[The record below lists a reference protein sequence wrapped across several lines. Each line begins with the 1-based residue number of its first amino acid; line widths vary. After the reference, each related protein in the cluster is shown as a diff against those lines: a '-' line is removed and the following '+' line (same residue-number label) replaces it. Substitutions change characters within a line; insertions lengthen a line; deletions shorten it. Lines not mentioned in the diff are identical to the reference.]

1 MAVQN
6 IQPRTNVSQGIV
18 PRTGTGLLRQ
28 TPLPQGAQSGLVSQV
43 RKIVRVSVGPLFH
56 RHLLTGLAGQ
66 QEIVFFANR
75 PAAGALSWWLG
86 NFKNDYIKT
95 ATLIFGVRL
104 YMIGSGV
111 TATNHAGIITTTAA
125 TFAIANAFLLTWNQ
139 LTDGLVR
146 IKVNDTEHP
155 YIDASKIMAPLKY
168 TEWGFDNGAGLAS
181 YGTYPQND
189 TMSGYFMFK
198 NSAREVD
205 PITISKDDEFS
216 ITMKLPTVLAA
227 APADTY
233 VSCDLIAQASQML
246 FAG

>member
-1 MAVQN
+1 MATPVTV
-6 IQPRTNVSQGIV
+6 PRPTASAGVV

-28 TPLPQGAQSGLVSQV
+28 ASLPQGAQQGLISQV

-56 RHLLTGLAGQ
+56 RQLLTGLAGQ

-75 PAAGALSWWLG
+75 PAAGGLSWWLG

-95 ATLIFGVRL
+95 ATLVFGVRL
-104 YMIGSGV
+104 YIVGSGV
-111 TATNHAGIITTTAA
+111 TATNHSGIIVTTGA
-125 TFAIANAFLLTWNQ
+125 TFIIANAFMLTWNQ
-139 LTDGLVR
+139 LNDGLVR

-155 YIDASKIMAPLKY
+155 YIDSSKILAPMKY
-168 TEWGFDNGAGLAS
+168 TEWGYDDGAGNAS
-181 YGTYPQND
+181 YATFPQCD

-198 NSAREVD
+198 NSNREVD

-216 ITMKLPTVLAA
+216 ITMKLPTILAA